1 MNPLK
6 RALVP
11 ALLLALL
18 IAVPALPQGGAD
30 ALVKEVA
37 ALKVKVAQQ
46 EEALK
51 LLSEFHAKQTAEAAA
66 LLRAIGLAEKEGV
79 LMPTPNVEAKRT
91 LLLAFARYAL
101 VASGGVPPPAEA
113 AAK

>member
-1 MNPLK
+1 MNSLK

-18 IAVPALPQGGAD
+18 IAVPALSQGGAD
-30 ALVKEVA
+30 SLAKEVG
-37 ALKVKVAQQ
+37 ALKAKVAQQ

-51 LLSEFHAKQTAEAAA
+51 RLSDFHAKQTAEAAA
-66 LLRAIGLAEKEGV
+66 LLRAIHLAEKEGV

-91 LLLAFARYAL
+91 LLLAFARFAL
-101 VASGGVPPPAEA
+101 VASGGVAPPAEA
-113 AAK
+113 ASK